1 MAFQWQPICSCRRS
15 TDLMSDFFSRF
26 YTIQRNISRMI
37 FLVESIVDH
46 RKVCLRY
53 RLHTIRAVVFIFIVL
68 FTLVFVFTYRIMFL
82 YFVRG
87 DLGFGSLLFSMCILT
102 YVRQQSGEFKFR
114 GNCNIY
120 IQEWFRLA
128 MLVSDRNVFSD
139 LSELPSV
146 TVNVNEYFVSIVDHL
161 LFRKDKHFNSINNL
175 LLYN

>member
-1 MAFQWQPICSCRRS
+1 MATYICSCRRS

-46 RKVCLRY
+46 RKVCLQY

-68 FTLVFVFTYRIMFL
+68 FTLVLVFTYRIMFL

-120 IQEWFRLA
+120 KSKNDSGSLCSFLIA
-128 MLVSDRNVFSD
+128 MFFQICLNYRQ
-139 LSELPSV
+139 
-146 TVNVNEYFVSIVDHL
+146 
-161 LFRKDKHFNSINNL
+161 
-175 LLYN
+175 